1 MVPVIEALETHDGV
15 ATTTWAA
22 APSRP
27 RDYPTDLPFLA
38 DLPATMLSV
47 RGSTTLEWDGVPPR
61 IAEVVARALVDQG
74 WVETTLPDSSMP
86 GMSIRPFRM
95 GARQR
100 VLIHDGRLLSLLDT
114 RAE

>member
-1 MVPVIEALETHDGV
+1 MVPVIEALETHDGIS
-15 ATTTWAA
+15 TTIW
-22 APSRP
+22 APSAARP
-27 RDYPTDLPFLA
+27 SDYPADIPFLA
-38 DLPATMLSV
+38 DHSATLLSV
-47 RGSTTLEWDGVPPR
+47 RGSTTIEWDRVAPR
-61 IAEVVARALVDQG
+61 MAEVLARGLANEG

-95 GARQR
+95 GGRQR

>member
-15 ATTTWAA
+15 TTTTWA
-22 APSRP
+22 PSANRP
-27 RDYPTDLPFLA
+27 KEYPADLPFLA
-38 DLPATMLSV
+38 DHPVTMRSV
-47 RGSTTLEWDGVPPR
+47 RGSTTLEWKGVPPR
-61 IAEVVARALVDQG
+61 VAEVLARTLANEG

-86 GMSIRPFRM
+86 GMSIRPFRL
-95 GARQR
+95 GQRQR

>member
-15 ATTTWAA
+15 TTTTWA
-22 APSRP
+22 PSTVRP
-27 RDYPTDLPFLA
+27 RDYPVDLPFLP
-38 DLPATMLSV
+38 DHPATMLSV
-47 RGSTTLEWDGVPPR
+47 RGSTTLEWGGAPPHL
-61 IAEVVARALVDQG
+61 AEVLARTLANEG

-86 GMSIRPFRM
+86 GMRIRPFRM
-95 GARQR
+95 GRRQR

>member
-15 ATTTWAA
+15 ATTTWA
-22 APSRP
+22 PSPVRP
-27 RDYPTDLPFLA
+27 SDYPSDLPFLA
-38 DLPATMLSV
+38 DLPATMLAV

-61 IAEVVARALVDQG
+61 MAEVVARSLANDG
-74 WVETTLPDSSMP
+74 WIETTLPDSSMP

-95 GARQR
+95 GTRQR

>member
-15 ATTTWAA
+15 TTTTWA
-22 APSRP
+22 PSPVRP
-27 RDYPTDLPFLA
+27 RDFPADLPFLA
-38 DLPATMLSV
+38 DRAVTMLSV
-47 RGSTTLEWDGVPPR
+47 RGSTTLEWDGVQLR
-61 IAEVVARALVDQG
+61 VAEVVARTLVDDG